1 MKRRIV
7 KIIEKVTEI
16 MVLFI
21 GEAIKVVCLLLAL
34 EFYLEGK
41 RLEMWLCI
49 IIGYILEIKL
59 YKEFLLPYTSPIPN
73 EKSKK

>member
-1 MKRRIV
+1 MKQRIV
-7 KIIEKVTEI
+7 RIIEKVAKIIILLT
-16 MVLFI
+16 

-34 EFYLEGK
+34 GFYLEGK

-59 YKEFLLPYTSPIPN
+59 YKNFLLPYTSPIPN
-73 EKSKK
+73 EKSEK